1 MRLPTLAICTL
12 AALMAGTVN
21 AKASPIES
29 NSTSHRAIALE
40 ETQTAQQ
47 SNQLSAQLKETSEAE
62 VIHKTNFVS
71 QASSTDATG
80 LQELQANREPAI
92 DPASCFAQAS
102 SPGSQ
107 VAQAPV
113 NCPRPEPIPP
123 LRIPQVSGEFESS
136 PGLSIYIPVGFGAD
150 RNTLFVSGTY
160 QTSTREHNDDD
171 NNGAFGVGLGLGNA
185 DKAFGLELS
194 YVFDD
199 FNQDFPDGGLNAKL
213 HRRFGD
219 VGIAV
224 GYNGFINLG
233 RNDYEH
239 SRYGV
244 ITGIIRTRPS
254 VRQPLSRIAL
264 TVGVGDGQFRSN
276 GAIDAKEN
284 NANIFGNVAIR
295 VVQPVS
301 AIVEWTGVDLAAGL
315 SIAPVRNVPWVIT
328 PAVRDILGAG
338 DEPRFVLGTGISI
351 KF

>member
-1 MRLPTLAICTL
+1 
-12 AALMAGTVN
+12 
-21 AKASPIES
+21 
-29 NSTSHRAIALE
+29 
-40 ETQTAQQ
+40 
-47 SNQLSAQLKETSEAE
+47 
-62 VIHKTNFVS
+62 
-71 QASSTDATG
+71 
-80 LQELQANREPAI
+80 
-92 DPASCFAQAS
+92 
-102 SPGSQ
+102 
-107 VAQAPV
+107 
-113 NCPRPEPIPP
+113 
-123 LRIPQVSGEFESS
+123 LRIPEVSGEFESS

-171 NNGAFGVGLGLGNA
+171 NNGAFGVGLGLGDA
-185 DKAFGLELS
+185 VKGFGLELS

-244 ITGIIRTRPS
+244 ITGILRTRPS

-264 TVGVGDGQFRSN
+264 TFGVGDGQFRSN

-284 NANIFGNVAIR
+284 NANLFGNVAIR
-295 VVQPVS
+295 VVEPVS
-301 AIVEWTGVDLAAGL
+301 AIVEWTGVDLAAGF